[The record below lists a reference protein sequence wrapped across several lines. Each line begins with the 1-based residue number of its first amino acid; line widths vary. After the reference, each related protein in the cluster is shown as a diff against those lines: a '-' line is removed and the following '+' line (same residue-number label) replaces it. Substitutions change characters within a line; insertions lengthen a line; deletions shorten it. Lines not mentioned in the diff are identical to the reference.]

1 MGKRTGGLKENMEED
16 QNEGKWD
23 GEKDDVFYVFF
34 YLLPE
39 TFIMFRIYG
48 MEVYNKVST
57 FRCSLF

>member
-1 MGKRTGGLKENMEED
+1 MEED